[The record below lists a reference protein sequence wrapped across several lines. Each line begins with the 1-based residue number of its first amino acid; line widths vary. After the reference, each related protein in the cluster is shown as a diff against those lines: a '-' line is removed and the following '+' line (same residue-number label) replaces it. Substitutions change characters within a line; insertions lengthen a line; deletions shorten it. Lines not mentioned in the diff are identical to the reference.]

1 MALYAEA
8 RLCHACFRETC
19 PSDGQGLP
27 LAVASPAKAG
37 EQEVGGRGMMPSA
50 GALVSIFG
58 PLLEIGPR
66 VLLVMAC
73 GLLALAAARM
83 SGRAIRERRTGPFIA
98 AWALGIVG
106 VCAARIGLA
115 SLAFYG
121 SPPMLQGLPDPLS
134 RLEIWRFLWGNEV
147 PIALAV
153 GSGTLIALW
162 LRRGREAGAP
172 AASSRE
178 ARSRRIGAAGEARVA
193 GELKRIG
200 VPALHN
206 VVLWGAGWSV
216 ELDHVVRVPS
226 GIVVLET
233 KTLGGTIAGEL
244 DAPVWTQRT
253 AGRVEVSRLVNPVL
267 QNQAH
272 VWALEGFLGDRRVPI
287 CGYVVSAGRAR
298 FAPEIADAVV
308 RVRDLPWILSIFF
321 AEPNP
326 RVLDAAWRRLE
337 REAAKSG
344 ARRAAHEAHARRR
357 RKGFW
362 CRRQA

>member
-1 MALYAEA
+1 MI
-8 RLCHACFRETC
+8 
-19 PSDGQGLP
+19 
-27 LAVASPAKAG
+27 
-37 EQEVGGRGMMPSA
+37 PSA
-50 GALVSIFG
+50 AALASILG

-73 GLLALAAARM
+73 GLLALAAVRM
-83 SGRAIRERRTGPFIA
+83 SGRAIRERCTGPFIA

-106 VCAARIGLA
+106 VCAARIGFA

-121 SPPMLQGLPDPLS
+121 SPAMSRGLPDPLS
-134 RLEIWRFLWGNEV
+134 GTEICRFLRACEG

-153 GSGTLIALW
+153 GSGVLIALW
-162 LRRGREAGAP
+162 LRRGREIGAT

-200 VPALHN
+200 LPALHN
-206 VVLWGAGWSV
+206 VILSGAGWSV

-253 AGRVEVSRLVNPVL
+253 AGGVEVGRLDNPVL

-272 VWALEGFLGDRRVPI
+272 VRAVEGFLGELRVPI

-308 RVRDLPWILSIFF
+308 PVGDLSWVLSISF
-321 AEPNP
+321 AEPNQ
-326 RVLDAAWRRLE
+326 RVLDAAWQRVE
-337 REAAKSG
+337 RETAKSG
-344 ARRAAHEAHARRR
+344 SRRAAHEAYARRR
-357 RKGFW
+357 REAFRL
-362 CRRQA
+362 RRQA

>member
-1 MALYAEA
+1 MI
-8 RLCHACFRETC
+8 
-19 PSDGQGLP
+19 
-27 LAVASPAKAG
+27 
-37 EQEVGGRGMMPSA
+37 PSA
-50 GALVSIFG
+50 AALASILG

-73 GLLALAAARM
+73 GLLALAAVRM
-83 SGRAIRERRTGPFIA
+83 SGRAIRERCTGPFIA
-98 AWALGIVG
+98 AWGLGIVG
-106 VCAARIGLA
+106 VCAARIGFA

-121 SPPMLQGLPDPLS
+121 SPAMSRGLPDPLS
-134 RLEIWRFLWGNEV
+134 GTEICRFLRACEG

-153 GSGTLIALW
+153 GSGVLIALW
-162 LRRGREAGAP
+162 LRRGREIGAT

-200 VPALHN
+200 LPALHN
-206 VVLWGAGWSV
+206 VILWGAGWSV

-253 AGRVEVSRLVNPVL
+253 AGGVEVGRLDNPVL

-272 VWALEGFLGDRRVPI
+272 VRAVEGFLGELRVPI

-308 RVRDLPWILSIFF
+308 PVGDLSWVLSISF
-321 AEPNP
+321 AEPNQ
-326 RVLDAAWRRLE
+326 RVLDAAWQRVE
-337 REAAKSG
+337 RETAKSG
-344 ARRAAHEAHARRR
+344 SRRAAHEAYARRR
-357 RKGFW
+357 WEAFRL
-362 CRRQA
+362 RRQA